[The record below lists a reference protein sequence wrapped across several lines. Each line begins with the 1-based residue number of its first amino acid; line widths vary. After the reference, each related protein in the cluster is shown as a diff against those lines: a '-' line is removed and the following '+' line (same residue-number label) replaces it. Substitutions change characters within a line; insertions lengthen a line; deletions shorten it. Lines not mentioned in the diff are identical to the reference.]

1 MLRIT
6 NLRATAIGSN
16 SSVGHKPI
24 LKCLTLAIIAGSF
37 MVGAA
42 TAKRAPPPNI
52 PKQFHGEWRE
62 KLNHCYTDMDVPILT
77 LDTHYVSE
85 FESSGAVKSVR
96 ILGPNSIRVTALW
109 TYSGEDG
116 SEVVT
121 RDYRLIKSGTQLAPG
136 APHTKALKRCP
147 AKKKPK

>member
-1 MLRIT
+1 MLQIT
-6 NLRATAIGSN
+6 NLLAA
-16 SSVGHKPI
+16 VGDKPI
-24 LKCLTLAIIAGSF
+24 LKGLMLTIIVSSL
-37 MVGAA
+37 MVSAA
-42 TAKRAPPPNI
+42 TAKRAPPPTI

-77 LDTHYVSE
+77 LDTYYVSE
-85 FESSGAVKSVR
+85 FESSGAVKSVK

-136 APHTKALKRCP
+136 APHIKALKRCP
-147 AKKKPK
+147 TKKKPK

>member
-1 MLRIT
+1 MMLQIH
-6 NLRATAIGSN
+6 NLHAT
-16 SSVGHKPI
+16 VGDKPI
-24 LKCLTLAIIAGSF
+24 LAGLTLAIIAGSF
-37 MVGAA
+37 MVSEA
-42 TAKRAPPPNI
+42 TAKRAPAPTI

-77 LDTHYVSE
+77 LDNYYVSE
-85 FESSGAVKSVR
+85 FESSGAVKSVK

-121 RDYRLIKSGTQLAPG
+121 QDYKLIKSGTQLAPG
-136 APHTKALKRCP
+136 APHTTALKRCP
-147 AKKKPK
+147 TKKKPK